1 MTETWAFENS
11 YFSMQKVY
19 QPSFLSYP
27 GYGCG
32 PAPKNLLTL
41 LYLVSS
47 KVLGVLRMQL
57 SGSVLAYY
65 M

>member
-1 MTETWAFENS
+1 MIEMWAFESS
-11 YFSMQKVY
+11 YFSVPKVY

-32 PAPKNLLTL
+32 PDPKNLLTL
-41 LYLVSS
+41 EYLVSS

-57 SGSVLAYY
+57 RGSALA
-65 M
+65 